1 MNSREAAAQP
11 PAPDLSTTHQTSG
24 DSMNVSKRQFLG
36 GAAALCLSPLA
47 PGWARVANA
56 ATAAADAN
64 WPTRPVRIIV
74 PYPPGG
80 SSDIIARILAPR
92 LADALKQTVVVENKP
107 GANGNLGAGLV
118 VQSAAEGHTVLL
130 CDVGALAISP
140 SVYTKLSFDPSK
152 DLRAVSMLAYS
163 PHVLAVHPDV
173 PAKTVQE
180 LVALSK
186 KQRLNF
192 AVTAIGSAPHLAAVA
207 VQQATGAQW
216 EYVPYKGGS
225 QAVTDT
231 IGGQT
236 QVIMNGLLATLPHI
250 KAGKL
255 RPIAISKGERMQL
268 VPDIPTISEQG
279 VKGFESGTWQGVMA
293 PITTT
298 DPVAERLAM
307 LMAQIVNQPDVK
319 AQLNEQGAEIVTRNP
334 AELTQF
340 FNSERARWAK
350 VVQSADIRL
359 D

>member
-1 MNSREAAAQP
+1 M
-11 PAPDLSTTHQTSG
+11 
-24 DSMNVSKRQFLG
+24 DSNRRLLLL
-36 GAAALCLSPLA
+36 GAAALGASHWA
-47 PGWARVANA
+47 PAWAQ
-56 ATAAADAN
+56 ADA
-64 WPTRPVRIIV
+64 WPTRPVRIVV

-80 SSDIIARILAPR
+80 SSDIIARVLAPR
-92 LADALKQTVVVENKP
+92 LAEALKQTVVVENKP
-107 GANGNLGAGLV
+107 GANGNLGAGIV
-118 VQSAAEGHTVLL
+118 VQSAQEGHTVLL

-152 DLRAVSMLAYS
+152 DLRAVGMLAYS

-173 PAKTVQE
+173 PAKTVPE

-250 KAGKL
+250 KGGKL
-255 RPIAISKGERMQL
+255 RAIAISKKERMQL
-268 VPDIPTISEQG
+268 VADIPTISEQG
-279 VKGFESGTWQGVMA
+279 VAGFESGTWQGVMA
-293 PITTT
+293 PAATT
-298 DPVAERLAM
+298 DKTANLLAT
-307 LMAQIVNQPDVK
+307 LMGQIVNQPDVK
-319 AQLNEQGAEIVTRNP
+319 SQLNEQGAEIVVRDP
-334 AELTQF
+334 AQLAQF

>member
-1 MNSREAAAQP
+1 MTVQR
-11 PAPDLSTTHQTSG
+11 
-24 DSMNVSKRQFLG
+24 RQFLA
-36 GAAALCLSPLA
+36 GAAALSLSGLVPA
-47 PGWARVANA
+47 WAQSG
-56 ATAAADAN
+56 N
-64 WPTRPVRIIV
+64 WPTRPVRIVV

-80 SSDIIARILAPR
+80 SSDIIARIVGQR
-92 LADALKQTVVVENKP
+92 LGDALKQTVVIENKP

-118 VQSAAEGHTVLL
+118 VQSAPEGHTLLL

-140 SVYTKLSFDPSK
+140 SVYSGLTFDPSK

-163 PHVLAVHPDV
+163 PHVLAVHPDT
-173 PAKTVQE
+173 PAKTLPE

-186 KQRLNF
+186 KGNLNF

-207 VQQATGAQW
+207 VQEATGAEW

-225 QAVTDT
+225 QAISDT

-250 KAGKL
+250 KSGKL
-255 RPIAISKGERMQL
+255 RPIAISKGERMAL
-268 VPDIPTISEQG
+268 VPDIPTIAEQG
-279 VKGFESGTWQGVMA
+279 VPGFESGTWQGVMA
-293 PITTT
+293 PTTLA
-298 DPVAERLAM
+298 DADAERLATI
-307 LMAQIVNQPDVK
+307 LASIVNLPEVT

-340 FNSERARWAK
+340 FNSERDRWAQ
-350 VVQSADIRL
+350 VVKRANIRL

>member
-1 MNSREAAAQP
+1 MNP
-11 PAPDLSTTHQTSG
+11 
-24 DSMNVSKRQFLG
+24 SKRQFLG
-36 GAAALCLSPLA
+36 GAAALCLSPWLPA
-47 PGWARVANA
+47 WAQQPG
-56 ATAAADAN
+56 D
-64 WPTRPVRIIV
+64 WPTRAVRIIV

-118 VQSAAEGHTVLL
+118 VQSAQEGHTVLL

-140 SVYTKLSFDPSK
+140 SVYTKLSFDPST
-152 DLRAVSMLAYS
+152 DLRAVGMLAYS

-173 PAKTVQE
+173 PAKTVPE

-186 KQRLNF
+186 QQRLNF

-207 VQQATGAQW
+207 VQQATEAKW

-255 RPIAISKGERMQL
+255 RPIAISKRERMQL

-279 VKGFESGTWQGVMA
+279 VAGFESGTWQGVMA
-293 PITTT
+293 PVTTA
-298 DPVAERLAM
+298 DPVAIRLSE

-334 AELTQF
+334 AELAQF
-340 FNSERARWAK
+340 FNSERARWAS
-350 VVQSADIRL
+350 VVKSADIRL

>member
-1 MNSREAAAQP
+1 MNP
-11 PAPDLSTTHQTSG
+11 
-24 DSMNVSKRQFLG
+24 SKRQFLG
-36 GAAALCLSPLA
+36 GAAALCLSPWMPA
-47 PGWARVANA
+47 WGQSP
-56 ATAAADAN
+56 D

-80 SSDIIARILAPR
+80 SSDIIARLLAPR
-92 LADALKQTVVVENKP
+92 LSDALKQTVVVENRP

-118 VQSAAEGHTVLL
+118 VQAAQEGHTVLL

-152 DLRAVSMLAYS
+152 DLRAVGMLAYS

-173 PAKTVQE
+173 PARTVPE

-255 RPIAISKGERMQL
+255 RPIAISKRERMQL

-279 VKGFESGTWQGVMA
+279 VAGFESGTWQGVMA
-293 PITTT
+293 PAATT
-298 DPVAERLAM
+298 DPVANRLSA
-307 LMAQIVNQPDVK
+307 LMAQIVSQPDVK

-334 AELTQF
+334 AELAQF
-340 FNSERARWAK
+340 FNSERARWAT
-350 VVQSADIRL
+350 VVKSTDIRL

>member
-1 MNSREAAAQP
+1 
-11 PAPDLSTTHQTSG
+11 
-24 DSMNVSKRQFLG
+24 MNVSKRQFLG
-36 GAAALCLSPLA
+36 GAAALCLSPIVPA
-47 PGWARVANA
+47 WAQQAS
-56 ATAAADAN
+56 AAAPAN

-186 KQRLNF
+186 TQRLNF

-236 QVIMNGLLATLPHI
+236 QIIMNGLLATLPHI

-340 FNSERARWAK
+340 FNNERARWAK

>member
-1 MNSREAAAQP
+1 MKTRLLAA
-11 PAPDLSTTHQTSG
+11 
-24 DSMNVSKRQFLG
+24 M
-36 GAAALCLSPLA
+36 AAGALCLSALA
-47 PGWARVANA
+47 PVQAQ
-56 ATAAADAN
+56 TAD
-64 WPTRPVRIIV
+64 WPNKPLRLLVGSA
-74 PYPPGG
+74 PGG
-80 SSDIIARILAPR
+80 GTDAMARAV
-92 LADALKQTVVVENKP
+92 ADKLGPLLKQTVVVENKP

-118 VQSAAEGHTVLL
+118 VQAAQEGHTVLL

-152 DLRAVSMLAYS
+152 DLRAVGMLAYS

-173 PAKTVQE
+173 PAKTVPE

-255 RPIAISKGERMQL
+255 RPIAISKRERMQL

-279 VKGFESGTWQGVMA
+279 VAGFESGTWQGVMA
-293 PITTT
+293 PVTTT
-298 DPVAERLAM
+298 DPVAIRLSE

-334 AELTQF
+334 AELAQF
-340 FNSERARWAK
+340 FNSERARWAS
-350 VVQSADIRL
+350 VVKSADIRL

>member
-1 MNSREAAAQP
+1 MNP
-11 PAPDLSTTHQTSG
+11 
-24 DSMNVSKRQFLG
+24 SKRQFLG
-36 GAAALCLSPLA
+36 GAAALCLA
-47 PGWARVANA
+47 PWLPARAQPSG
-56 ATAAADAN
+56 

-80 SSDIIARILAPR
+80 SSDIIARLLAPR
-92 LADALKQTVVVENKP
+92 LSEALSQTVVVENKP

-118 VQSAAEGHTVLL
+118 VQAAGEGHTVLL

-152 DLRAVSMLAYS
+152 DLRAVGMLAYS

-173 PAKTVQE
+173 PARTVPE
-180 LVALSK
+180 LVALSR

-236 QVIMNGLLATLPHI
+236 QIIMNGLLATLPHI
-250 KAGKL
+250 RAGKL
-255 RPIAISKGERMQL
+255 RPIAISKRERMQL
-268 VPDIPTISEQG
+268 VPDLPTISEQG
-279 VKGFESGTWQGVMA
+279 VAGFESGTWQGVMA
-293 PITTT
+293 PATFT
-298 DPVAERLAM
+298 DPVAERLST
-307 LMAQIVNQPDVK
+307 LMAQIVNQPEVK

-334 AELTQF
+334 AELAQF
-340 FNSERARWAK
+340 FAGERARWAT
-350 VVQSADIRL
+350 VVKSTDIRL

>member
-1 MNSREAAAQP
+1 M
-11 PAPDLSTTHQTSG
+11 
-24 DSMNVSKRQFLG
+24 DSNRRQLLL
-36 GAAALCLSPLA
+36 GAAALGASHWA
-47 PGWARVANA
+47 PAWAQ
-56 ATAAADAN
+56 ADA
-64 WPTRPVRIIV
+64 WPTRPVRIVV

-80 SSDIIARILAPR
+80 SSDIIARVIAPR
-92 LADALKQTVVVENKP
+92 LAEALKQTVVVENKP
-107 GANGNLGAGLV
+107 GANGNLGAGIV
-118 VQSAAEGHTVLL
+118 VQSAQEGHTVLL

-152 DLRAVSMLAYS
+152 DLRAVGMLAYS

-173 PAKTVQE
+173 PARTVPE

-250 KAGKL
+250 KGGKL
-255 RPIAISKGERMQL
+255 RAIAISKKERMQL

-279 VKGFESGTWQGVMA
+279 VAGFESGTWQGVMA
-293 PITTT
+293 PAATT
-298 DPVAERLAM
+298 DKTANLLAT
-307 LMAQIVNQPDVK
+307 LMGQIVNQPDVK
-319 AQLNEQGAEIVTRNP
+319 SQLNEQGAEIVVRDP
-334 AELTQF
+334 AQLAQF

-350 VVQSADIRL
+350 VVRSTDIRL

>member
-1 MNSREAAAQP
+1 AWAQ
-11 PAPDLSTTHQTSG
+11 
-24 DSMNVSKRQFLG
+24 
-36 GAAALCLSPLA
+36 
-47 PGWARVANA
+47 
-56 ATAAADAN
+56 ADA
-64 WPTRPVRIIV
+64 WPTRPVRIVV

-80 SSDIIARILAPR
+80 SSDIIARVIAPR
-92 LADALKQTVVVENKP
+92 LAEALKQTVVVENKP
-107 GANGNLGAGLV
+107 GANGNLGAGIV
-118 VQSAAEGHTVLL
+118 VQSAQEGHTVLL

-152 DLRAVSMLAYS
+152 DLRAVGMLAYS

-173 PAKTVQE
+173 PAKTVPE

-250 KAGKL
+250 KGGKL
-255 RPIAISKGERMQL
+255 RAIAISKKERMQL
-268 VPDIPTISEQG
+268 VADIPTISEQG
-279 VKGFESGTWQGVMA
+279 VAGFESGTWQGVMA
-293 PITTT
+293 PAATT
-298 DPVAERLAM
+298 DKTANLLAT
-307 LMAQIVNQPDVK
+307 LMGQIVNQPDVK
-319 AQLNEQGAEIVTRNP
+319 SQLNEQGAEIVVRDP
-334 AELTQF
+334 AQLAQF

>member
-1 MNSREAAAQP
+1 M
-11 PAPDLSTTHQTSG
+11 
-24 DSMNVSKRQFLG
+24 DSNRRQLLL
-36 GAAALCLSPLA
+36 GAAALGAAHWA
-47 PGWARVANA
+47 PAWAQ
-56 ATAAADAN
+56 ADA
-64 WPTRPVRIIV
+64 WPTRPVRIVV

-80 SSDIIARILAPR
+80 SSDIIARVIAPR
-92 LADALKQTVVVENKP
+92 LAEALRQTVVVENKP
-107 GANGNLGAGLV
+107 GANGNLGAGIV
-118 VQSAAEGHTVLL
+118 VQSAQEGHTVLL

-173 PAKTVQE
+173 PARTVPE

-250 KAGKL
+250 KGGKL
-255 RPIAISKGERMQL
+255 RAIAISKKERMQL
-268 VPDIPTISEQG
+268 VADIPTISEQG
-279 VKGFESGTWQGVMA
+279 VAGFESGTWQGVMA
-293 PITTT
+293 PAATT
-298 DPVAERLAM
+298 DKTANLLAT
-307 LMAQIVNQPDVK
+307 LMGQIVNQPDVK
-319 AQLNEQGAEIVTRNP
+319 SQLNEQGAEIVVRDP
-334 AELTQF
+334 AQLAQF

>member
-1 MNSREAAAQP
+1 M
-11 PAPDLSTTHQTSG
+11 
-24 DSMNVSKRQFLG
+24 DSNRRQLLL
-36 GAAALCLSPLA
+36 GAAALGASHWA
-47 PGWARVANA
+47 PAWAQ
-56 ATAAADAN
+56 ADA
-64 WPTRPVRIIV
+64 WPTRPVRIVV

-80 SSDIIARILAPR
+80 SSDIIARVIAPR
-92 LADALKQTVVVENKP
+92 LAEALKQTVVVENKP
-107 GANGNLGAGLV
+107 GANGNLGAGIV
-118 VQSAAEGHTVLL
+118 VQSAQEGHTVLL

-152 DLRAVSMLAYS
+152 DLRAVGMLAYS

-173 PAKTVQE
+173 PAKTVPE

-250 KAGKL
+250 KGGKL
-255 RPIAISKGERMQL
+255 RAIAISKKERMQL
-268 VPDIPTISEQG
+268 VADIPTISEQG
-279 VKGFESGTWQGVMA
+279 VAGFESGTWQGVMA
-293 PITTT
+293 PAATT
-298 DPVAERLAM
+298 DKTANLLAT
-307 LMAQIVNQPDVK
+307 LMGQIVNQPDVK
-319 AQLNEQGAEIVTRNP
+319 SQLNEQGAEIVVRDPTQL
-334 AELTQF
+334 AQF

>member
-1 MNSREAAAQP
+1 M
-11 PAPDLSTTHQTSG
+11 
-24 DSMNVSKRQFLG
+24 DSNRRQLLL
-36 GAAALCLSPLA
+36 GAAALGAAHWA
-47 PGWARVANA
+47 PAWAQ
-56 ATAAADAN
+56 ADA
-64 WPTRPVRIIV
+64 WPTRPVRIVV

-80 SSDIIARILAPR
+80 SSDIIARVIAPR
-92 LADALKQTVVVENKP
+92 LAEALRQTVVVENKP
-107 GANGNLGAGLV
+107 GANGNLGAGIV
-118 VQSAAEGHTVLL
+118 VQSAQEGHTVLL

-152 DLRAVSMLAYS
+152 DLRAVGMLAYS

-173 PAKTVQE
+173 PARTVPE

-250 KAGKL
+250 KGGKL
-255 RPIAISKGERMQL
+255 RAIAISKKERMQL
-268 VPDIPTISEQG
+268 VADIPTISEQG
-279 VKGFESGTWQGVMA
+279 VAGFESGTWQGVMA
-293 PITTT
+293 PAATT
-298 DPVAERLAM
+298 DKTANLLAT
-307 LMAQIVNQPDVK
+307 LMGQIVNQPDVK
-319 AQLNEQGAEIVTRNP
+319 SQLNEQGAEIVVRDP
-334 AELTQF
+334 AQLARF

>member
-1 MNSREAAAQP
+1 M
-11 PAPDLSTTHQTSG
+11 
-24 DSMNVSKRQFLG
+24 DSNRRQLLL
-36 GAAALCLSPLA
+36 GAAALGAAHWA
-47 PGWARVANA
+47 PAWAQ
-56 ATAAADAN
+56 ADA
-64 WPTRPVRIIV
+64 WPTRPVRIV
-74 PYPPGG
+74 APYPPGG
-80 SSDIIARILAPR
+80 SSDIIARVIAPR
-92 LADALKQTVVVENKP
+92 LAEALRQTVVVENKP
-107 GANGNLGAGLV
+107 GANGNLGAGIV
-118 VQSAAEGHTVLL
+118 VQSAQEGHTVLL

-152 DLRAVSMLAYS
+152 DLRAVGMLAYS

-173 PAKTVQE
+173 PARTVPE

-250 KAGKL
+250 KGGKL
-255 RPIAISKGERMQL
+255 RAIAISKKERMQL
-268 VPDIPTISEQG
+268 VADIPTISEQG
-279 VKGFESGTWQGVMA
+279 VAGFESGTWQGVMA
-293 PITTT
+293 PAATT
-298 DPVAERLAM
+298 DKTANLLAT
-307 LMAQIVNQPDVK
+307 LMGQIVNQPDVK
-319 AQLNEQGAEIVTRNP
+319 SQLNEQGAEIVVRDP
-334 AELTQF
+334 AQLAQF

>member
-1 MNSREAAAQP
+1 MNP
-11 PAPDLSTTHQTSG
+11 
-24 DSMNVSKRQFLG
+24 SKRQFLG
-36 GAAALCLSPLA
+36 GAAALCLSPWLPA
-47 PGWARVANA
+47 WAQPG
-56 ATAAADAN
+56 D
-64 WPTRPVRIIV
+64 WPTRVVRIIV

-80 SSDIIARILAPR
+80 SSDIIARIVAPR
-92 LADALKQTVVVENKP
+92 LAEALKQTVVVENKP

-118 VQSAAEGHTVLL
+118 VQAAQEGHTVLL

-140 SVYTKLSFDPSK
+140 SVYTKLSFDPST
-152 DLRAVSMLAYS
+152 DLRAVGMLAYS

-173 PAKTVQE
+173 PAKTVPE

-255 RPIAISKGERMQL
+255 RPIAISKRERMQL

-279 VKGFESGTWQGVMA
+279 VAGFESGTWQGVMA
-293 PITTT
+293 PVTTT
-298 DPVAERLAM
+298 DPVAIRLSE

-334 AELTQF
+334 AELAQF
-340 FNSERARWAK
+340 FNSERARWAS
-350 VVQSADIRL
+350 VVKSADIRL

>member
-1 MNSREAAAQP
+1 MNP
-11 PAPDLSTTHQTSG
+11 
-24 DSMNVSKRQFLG
+24 SKRQFLG
-36 GAAALCLSPLA
+36 GAAALCLSPWLPA
-47 PGWARVANA
+47 WAQPG
-56 ATAAADAN
+56 D
-64 WPTRPVRIIV
+64 WPTRAVRIIV

-80 SSDIIARILAPR
+80 SSDIIARIVAPR

-118 VQSAAEGHTVLL
+118 VQAAQEGHTVLL

-140 SVYTKLSFDPSK
+140 SVYTKLSFDPST
-152 DLRAVSMLAYS
+152 DLRAVGMLAYS

-173 PAKTVQE
+173 PAKTVPE

-255 RPIAISKGERMQL
+255 RPIAISKRERMQL

-279 VKGFESGTWQGVMA
+279 VAGFESGTWQGVMA
-293 PITTT
+293 PVTTT
-298 DPVAERLAM
+298 DPVAIRLSE

-334 AELTQF
+334 AELAQF
-340 FNSERARWAK
+340 FNSERARWAS
-350 VVQSADIRL
+350 VVKSADIRL

>member
-1 MNSREAAAQP
+1 MNP
-11 PAPDLSTTHQTSG
+11 
-24 DSMNVSKRQFLG
+24 SKRQFLG
-36 GAAALCLSPLA
+36 GAVALCLSPWV
-47 PGWARVANA
+47 PARAQPSG
-56 ATAAADAN
+56 

-80 SSDIIARILAPR
+80 SSDIIARLLAPR
-92 LADALKQTVVVENKP
+92 LSDALNQTVVVENKP

-118 VQSAAEGHTVLL
+118 VQAAQEGHTVLL

-140 SVYTKLSFDPSK
+140 SVYTKLSFDPSR
-152 DLRAVSMLAYS
+152 DLRAVGMLAYS

-173 PAKTVQE
+173 PARTVPE

-255 RPIAISKGERMQL
+255 RPVAISKRERMQL

-279 VKGFESGTWQGVMA
+279 VAGFESGTWQGVMA
-293 PITTT
+293 PANTT
-298 DPVAERLAM
+298 DPVANRLSE
-307 LMAQIVNQPDVK
+307 LMARIVNQPDVK

-334 AELTQF
+334 AELAQF
-340 FNSERARWAK
+340 FNSERARWAS
-350 VVQSADIRL
+350 VVQSTDIRL

>member
-1 MNSREAAAQP
+1 M
-11 PAPDLSTTHQTSG
+11 
-24 DSMNVSKRQFLG
+24 DSNRRQLLL
-36 GAAALCLSPLA
+36 GAAALGAAHWA
-47 PGWARVANA
+47 PAWAQ
-56 ATAAADAN
+56 ADA
-64 WPTRPVRIIV
+64 WPTRPVRIVV

-80 SSDIIARILAPR
+80 SSDIIARVIAPR
-92 LADALKQTVVVENKP
+92 LAEALKQTVVVENKP
-107 GANGNLGAGLV
+107 GANGNLGAGIV
-118 VQSAAEGHTVLL
+118 VQSAQEGHTVLL

-152 DLRAVSMLAYS
+152 DLCAVGMLAYS

-173 PAKTVQE
+173 PAKTVPE

-250 KAGKL
+250 KGGKL
-255 RPIAISKGERMQL
+255 RAIAISKKERMQL
-268 VPDIPTISEQG
+268 VADIPTISEQG
-279 VKGFESGTWQGVMA
+279 VAGFESGTWQGVMA
-293 PITTT
+293 PAATT
-298 DPVAERLAM
+298 DKTANLLAT
-307 LMAQIVNQPDVK
+307 LMGQIVNQPDVK
-319 AQLNEQGAEIVTRNP
+319 SQLNEQGAEIVVRDP
-334 AELTQF
+334 AQLAQF

>member
-1 MNSREAAAQP
+1 M
-11 PAPDLSTTHQTSG
+11 
-24 DSMNVSKRQFLG
+24 DSNRRQLLL
-36 GAAALCLSPLA
+36 GAAALGAAHWA
-47 PGWARVANA
+47 PAWAQ
-56 ATAAADAN
+56 ADA
-64 WPTRPVRIIV
+64 WPTRPVRIVV

-80 SSDIIARILAPR
+80 SSDIIARVIAPR
-92 LADALKQTVVVENKP
+92 LAEALRQTVVVENKP
-107 GANGNLGAGLV
+107 GANGNLGAGIV
-118 VQSAAEGHTVLL
+118 VQSAQEGHTVLL

-152 DLRAVSMLAYS
+152 DLRAVGMLAYS

-173 PAKTVQE
+173 PARTVPE

-186 KQRLNF
+186 KQRLDF
-192 AVTAIGSAPHLAAVA
+192 AVTAIGRAPHLAAEA

-250 KAGKL
+250 KGGKL
-255 RPIAISKGERMQL
+255 RAIAISKKERMQL
-268 VPDIPTISEQG
+268 VADIPTISEQG
-279 VKGFESGTWQGVMA
+279 VAGFESGTWQGVMA
-293 PITTT
+293 PAATT
-298 DPVAERLAM
+298 DKTANLLAT
-307 LMAQIVNQPDVK
+307 LMGQIVNQPDVK
-319 AQLNEQGAEIVTRNP
+319 SQLNEQGAEIVVRDP
-334 AELTQF
+334 AQLAQF

>member
-1 MNSREAAAQP
+1 M
-11 PAPDLSTTHQTSG
+11 
-24 DSMNVSKRQFLG
+24 DSNRRQLLL
-36 GAAALCLSPLA
+36 GAAALGASHWA
-47 PGWARVANA
+47 PAWAQ
-56 ATAAADAN
+56 ADA
-64 WPTRPVRIIV
+64 WPTRPVRIVV

-80 SSDIIARILAPR
+80 SSDIIARVIAPR
-92 LADALKQTVVVENKP
+92 LAEALKQTVVVENKP
-107 GANGNLGAGLV
+107 GANGNLGAGIV
-118 VQSAAEGHTVLL
+118 VQSAQEGHTVLL

-152 DLRAVSMLAYS
+152 DLRAVGMLAYS

-173 PAKTVQE
+173 PARTVPE

-250 KAGKL
+250 KGGKL
-255 RPIAISKGERMQL
+255 RAIAISKKERMQL
-268 VPDIPTISEQG
+268 VADIPTISEQG
-279 VKGFESGTWQGVMA
+279 VAGFESGTWQGVMA
-293 PITTT
+293 PAATT
-298 DPVAERLAM
+298 DKTANLLAT
-307 LMAQIVNQPDVK
+307 LMGQIVNQPEVK
-319 AQLNEQGAEIVTRNP
+319 SQLNEQGAEIVVRDP
-334 AELTQF
+334 AQLAQF

>member
-1 MNSREAAAQP
+1 M
-11 PAPDLSTTHQTSG
+11 
-24 DSMNVSKRQFLG
+24 DSNRRQLLL
-36 GAAALCLSPLA
+36 GAAALGAAHWA
-47 PGWARVANA
+47 PAGAQ
-56 ATAAADAN
+56 ADA
-64 WPTRPVRIIV
+64 WPTRPVRIVV

-80 SSDIIARILAPR
+80 SSDIIARVIAPR
-92 LADALKQTVVVENKP
+92 LAETLRQTVVVENKP
-107 GANGNLGAGLV
+107 GANGNLGAGIV
-118 VQSAAEGHTVLL
+118 VQSAQEGHTVLL

-152 DLRAVSMLAYS
+152 DLRAVGMLAYS

-173 PAKTVQE
+173 PARTVPE

-192 AVTAIGSAPHLAAVA
+192 AVTGIGSAPHLAAVA

-250 KAGKL
+250 KGGKL
-255 RPIAISKGERMQL
+255 RAIAISKKERMQL
-268 VPDIPTISEQG
+268 VADIPTISEQG
-279 VKGFESGTWQGVMA
+279 VAGFESGTWQGVMA
-293 PITTT
+293 PAATT
-298 DPVAERLAM
+298 DKTANLLAT
-307 LMAQIVNQPDVK
+307 LMGQIVNQPDVK
-319 AQLNEQGAEIVTRNP
+319 SQLNEQGAEIVVRDP
-334 AELTQF
+334 AQLAQF

>member
-1 MNSREAAAQP
+1 M
-11 PAPDLSTTHQTSG
+11 
-24 DSMNVSKRQFLG
+24 DSSKRRLLSAG
-36 GAAALCLSPLA
+36 AALCVA
-47 PGWARVANA
+47 PWVPAWARAATANA
-56 ATAAADAN
+56 ADAAK

-80 SSDIIARILAPR
+80 SSDIIARLVAPR
-92 LADALKQTVVVENKP
+92 LSEALGQTVVVENKP

-118 VQSAAEGHTVLL
+118 VQSNDDGHTVLL

-173 PAKTVQE
+173 PARTVPE
-180 LVALSK
+180 LVELSK

-236 QVIMNGLLATLPHI
+236 QIIMNGLLATLPHI

-255 RPIAISKGERMQL
+255 RPIAISKGERMSL
-268 VPDIPTISEQG
+268 IPDIPTISEQG
-279 VKGFESGTWQGVMA
+279 VKGFESGTWQGIMGPQAV
-293 PITTT
+293 T
-298 DPVAERLAM
+298 DPIAAKLAQH
-307 LMAQIVNQPDVK
+307 LAKIVNLPEVQK
-319 AQLNEQGAEIVTRNP
+319 QLNEQGAEVVVRDP
-334 AELTQF
+334 AQLATF
-340 FNSERARWAK
+340 FNTERDRWAK
-350 VVQSADIRL
+350 VVKTTDIRL

>member
-1 MNSREAAAQP
+1 
-11 PAPDLSTTHQTSG
+11 
-24 DSMNVSKRQFLG
+24 
-36 GAAALCLSPLA
+36 
-47 PGWARVANA
+47 
-56 ATAAADAN
+56 
-64 WPTRPVRIIV
+64 
-74 PYPPGG
+74 
-80 SSDIIARILAPR
+80 
-92 LADALKQTVVVENKP
+92 
-107 GANGNLGAGLV
+107 
-118 VQSAAEGHTVLL
+118 L

-152 DLRAVSMLAYS
+152 DLRAVGMLAYS

-173 PAKTVQE
+173 PAKTVTE

-255 RPIAISKGERMQL
+255 RPIAISKRERMQL

-279 VKGFESGTWQGVMA
+279 VAGFESGTWQGVMA
-293 PITTT
+293 PVTTT
-298 DPVAERLAM
+298 DPVAIRLSE

-334 AELTQF
+334 AELAQF
-340 FNSERARWAK
+340 FNSERARWAS
-350 VVQSADIRL
+350 VVKSADIRL

>member
-1 MNSREAAAQP
+1 M
-11 PAPDLSTTHQTSG
+11 DLS
-24 DSMNVSKRQFLG
+24 KRHFLG
-36 GAAALCLSPLA
+36 GAAALWLSSWLPA
-47 PGWARVANA
+47 WAQSG
-56 ATAAADAN
+56 D

-92 LADALKQTVVVENKP
+92 LSDALKQTVVVENKP

-118 VQSAAEGHTVLL
+118 VQAAQEGHTVLL

-152 DLRAVSMLAYS
+152 DLRAVGMLAYS

-173 PAKTVQE
+173 PAKTVPE

-186 KQRLNF
+186 QRRLNF

-207 VQQATGAQW
+207 VQQATGARW

-255 RPIAISKGERMQL
+255 RPIAISKRERMQL
-268 VPDIPTISEQG
+268 VSDIPTISEQG
-279 VKGFESGTWQGVMA
+279 VAGFESGTWQGVMA
-293 PITTT
+293 PATTT
-298 DPVAERLAM
+298 DPVALRLSE
-307 LMAQIVNQPDVK
+307 LMAQIVSQPDVK

-334 AELTQF
+334 VELAQF
-340 FNSERARWAK
+340 FNSERARWAS
-350 VVQSADIRL
+350 VVKSADIRL

>member
-1 MNSREAAAQP
+1 M
-11 PAPDLSTTHQTSG
+11 
-24 DSMNVSKRQFLG
+24 
-36 GAAALCLSPLA
+36 
-47 PGWARVANA
+47 
-56 ATAAADAN
+56 
-64 WPTRPVRIIV
+64 RIVV

-80 SSDIIARILAPR
+80 SSDIIARVIAPR
-92 LADALKQTVVVENKP
+92 LAEALKQTVVVENKP
-107 GANGNLGAGLV
+107 GANGNLGAGIV
-118 VQSAAEGHTVLL
+118 VQSAQEGHTVLL

-152 DLRAVSMLAYS
+152 DLRAVGMLAYS

-173 PAKTVQE
+173 PAKTVPE

-250 KAGKL
+250 KGGKL
-255 RPIAISKGERMQL
+255 RAIAISKKERMQL
-268 VPDIPTISEQG
+268 VADIPTISEQG
-279 VKGFESGTWQGVMA
+279 VAGFESGTWQGVMA
-293 PITTT
+293 PAATT
-298 DPVAERLAM
+298 DKTANLLAT
-307 LMAQIVNQPDVK
+307 LMGQIVNQPDVK
-319 AQLNEQGAEIVTRNP
+319 SQLNEQGAEIVVRDP
-334 AELTQF
+334 AQLAQF
-340 FNSERARWAK
+340 VNSERARWAK

>member
-1 MNSREAAAQP
+1 MNP
-11 PAPDLSTTHQTSG
+11 
-24 DSMNVSKRQFLG
+24 SKRQFLG
-36 GAAALCLSPLA
+36 GAAALCLSPWLPA
-47 PGWARVANA
+47 WAQSG
-56 ATAAADAN
+56 D

-118 VQSAAEGHTVLL
+118 VQAAQEGHTVLL

-152 DLRAVSMLAYS
+152 DLRAVGMLAYS

-186 KQRLNF
+186 QQRLNF

-207 VQQATGAQW
+207 VQQATGAKW

-255 RPIAISKGERMQL
+255 RPIAISKRERMQL

-279 VKGFESGTWQGVMA
+279 VAGFESGTWQGVMA
-293 PITTT
+293 PVTTT
-298 DPVAERLAM
+298 DPVAIRLSE

-334 AELTQF
+334 AELAQF
-340 FNSERARWAK
+340 FNSERARWAS
-350 VVQSADIRL
+350 VVKSADIRL

>member
-1 MNSREAAAQP
+1 M
-11 PAPDLSTTHQTSG
+11 
-24 DSMNVSKRQFLG
+24 DSNRRQLLL
-36 GAAALCLSPLA
+36 GAAALGASHWMPA
-47 PGWARVANA
+47 WAQ
-56 ATAAADAN
+56 ADA
-64 WPTRPVRIIV
+64 WPTRPVRIVV

-80 SSDIIARILAPR
+80 SSDIIARVIAPR
-92 LADALKQTVVVENKP
+92 LAEALKQTVVVENKP
-107 GANGNLGAGLV
+107 GANGNLGAGIV
-118 VQSAAEGHTVLL
+118 VQSAQEGHTVLL

-152 DLRAVSMLAYS
+152 DLRAVGMLAYS

-173 PAKTVQE
+173 PARTVPE

-250 KAGKL
+250 KGGKL
-255 RPIAISKGERMQL
+255 RAIAISKKERMQL
-268 VPDIPTISEQG
+268 VADIPTISEQG
-279 VKGFESGTWQGVMA
+279 VAGFESGTWQGVMA
-293 PITTT
+293 PAATT
-298 DPVAERLAM
+298 DKTANLLAT
-307 LMAQIVNQPDVK
+307 LMGQIVNQPDVK
-319 AQLNEQGAEIVTRNP
+319 SQLNEQGAEIVVRDP
-334 AELTQF
+334 AQLAQF

>member
-1 MNSREAAAQP
+1 M
-11 PAPDLSTTHQTSG
+11 
-24 DSMNVSKRQFLG
+24 DSNRRHLLG
-36 GAAALCLSPLA
+36 GAAALGLA
-47 PGWARVANA
+47 RLTPAWAQ
-56 ATAAADAN
+56 ADA
-64 WPTRPVRIIV
+64 WPTRPVRIVV

-80 SSDIIARILAPR
+80 SSDIIARVIAPR
-92 LADALKQTVVVENKP
+92 LAEALKQTVVVENKP
-107 GANGNLGAGLV
+107 GANGNLGAGIV
-118 VQSAAEGHTVLL
+118 AQSAQEGHSVLL

-152 DLRAVSMLAYS
+152 DLRAVGMLAYS

-173 PAKTVQE
+173 PARTVPE

-250 KAGKL
+250 KGGKL
-255 RPIAISKGERMQL
+255 RAIAISKRERMQL
-268 VPDIPTISEQG
+268 VADIPTISEQG
-279 VKGFESGTWQGVMA
+279 VAGFESGTWQGVMA
-293 PITTT
+293 PATTT
-298 DPVAERLAM
+298 DKTASLLAA
-307 LMAQIVNQPDVK
+307 LMGQIVNQPDVK
-319 AQLNEQGAEIVTRNP
+319 SQLNEQGAEIVVRDP
-334 AELTQF
+334 AQLAQF

>member
-1 MNSREAAAQP
+1 M
-11 PAPDLSTTHQTSG
+11 
-24 DSMNVSKRQFLG
+24 DSNRRLLLL
-36 GAAALCLSPLA
+36 GAAALGAAHWA
-47 PGWARVANA
+47 PAWAQAEA
-56 ATAAADAN
+56 
-64 WPTRPVRIIV
+64 WPTRPVRIVV

-80 SSDIIARILAPR
+80 SSDIIARVIAPR
-92 LADALKQTVVVENKP
+92 LAEALRQTVVVENKP
-107 GANGNLGAGLV
+107 GANGNLGAGIV
-118 VQSAAEGHTVLL
+118 VQSAQEGHTVLL

-152 DLRAVSMLAYS
+152 DLRAVGMLAYS

-173 PAKTVQE
+173 PARTVPE

-250 KAGKL
+250 KGGKL
-255 RPIAISKGERMQL
+255 RAIAISKKERMQL
-268 VPDIPTISEQG
+268 VADIPTISEQG
-279 VKGFESGTWQGVMA
+279 VAGFESGTWQGVMA
-293 PITTT
+293 PAATT
-298 DPVAERLAM
+298 DKTANLLAT
-307 LMAQIVNQPDVK
+307 LMGQIVNQPDVK
-319 AQLNEQGAEIVTRNP
+319 SQLNEQGAEIVVRDP
-334 AELTQF
+334 AQLAQF
-340 FNSERARWAK
+340 FNSERARWA
-350 VVQSADIRL
+350 
-359 D
+359 

>member
-1 MNSREAAAQP
+1 
-11 PAPDLSTTHQTSG
+11 
-24 DSMNVSKRQFLG
+24 
-36 GAAALCLSPLA
+36 
-47 PGWARVANA
+47 
-56 ATAAADAN
+56 
-64 WPTRPVRIIV
+64 
-74 PYPPGG
+74 
-80 SSDIIARILAPR
+80 
-92 LADALKQTVVVENKP
+92 
-107 GANGNLGAGLV
+107 
-118 VQSAAEGHTVLL
+118 VLL

-152 DLRAVSMLAYS
+152 DLRSVGMLAYS

-173 PAKTVQE
+173 PAKTVPE

-250 KAGKL
+250 KGGKL
-255 RPIAISKGERMQL
+255 RAIAISKKERMQL
-268 VPDIPTISEQG
+268 VADIPTISEQG
-279 VKGFESGTWQGVMA
+279 VAGFESGTWQGVMA
-293 PITTT
+293 PVTAT
-298 DPVAERLAM
+298 DKTANLLAT
-307 LMAQIVNQPDVK
+307 LMGQIVNQPDVK
-319 AQLNEQGAEIVTRNP
+319 SQLNEQGAEIVVRNP
-334 AELTQF
+334 AELAQF
-340 FNSERARWAK
+340 FSSERARWAK
-350 VVQSADIRL
+350 VVASADIRL

>member
-1 MNSREAAAQP
+1 M
-11 PAPDLSTTHQTSG
+11 
-24 DSMNVSKRQFLG
+24 DSNRRQLLL
-36 GAAALCLSPLA
+36 GAAALGAAHWA
-47 PGWARVANA
+47 PAWAQ
-56 ATAAADAN
+56 ADA
-64 WPTRPVRIIV
+64 WPTRPVRIVV

-80 SSDIIARILAPR
+80 SSDIIARVIAPR
-92 LADALKQTVVVENKP
+92 LAEALKQTVVVENKP
-107 GANGNLGAGLV
+107 GANGNLGAGIV
-118 VQSAAEGHTVLL
+118 VQSAQEGHTVLL

-140 SVYTKLSFDPSK
+140 SVYTKLSFDPSQ
-152 DLRAVSMLAYS
+152 DLRAVGMLAYS

-173 PAKTVQE
+173 PARTVPE

-250 KAGKL
+250 KGGKL
-255 RPIAISKGERMQL
+255 RAIAISKKERMQL
-268 VPDIPTISEQG
+268 VADIPTISEQG
-279 VKGFESGTWQGVMA
+279 VAGFESGTWQGVMA
-293 PITTT
+293 PAATT
-298 DPVAERLAM
+298 DKTANLLAT
-307 LMAQIVNQPDVK
+307 LMGQIVNQPDVK
-319 AQLNEQGAEIVTRNP
+319 SQLNEQGAEIVVRDP
-334 AELTQF
+334 AQLAQF

>member
-1 MNSREAAAQP
+1 M
-11 PAPDLSTTHQTSG
+11 
-24 DSMNVSKRQFLG
+24 DSNRRQLLL
-36 GAAALCLSPLA
+36 GAAALGAAHWA
-47 PGWARVANA
+47 PAWSQ
-56 ATAAADAN
+56 ADA
-64 WPTRPVRIIV
+64 WPTRPVRIVV

-80 SSDIIARILAPR
+80 SSDIIARVIAPR
-92 LADALKQTVVVENKP
+92 LAEALRQTVVVENKP
-107 GANGNLGAGLV
+107 GANGNLGAGIV
-118 VQSAAEGHTVLL
+118 VQSAQEGHTVLL

-152 DLRAVSMLAYS
+152 DLRAVGMLAYS

-173 PAKTVQE
+173 PAKTVPE

-250 KAGKL
+250 KGGKL
-255 RPIAISKGERMQL
+255 RAIAISKKERMQL
-268 VPDIPTISEQG
+268 VADIPTISEQG
-279 VKGFESGTWQGVMA
+279 VAGFESGTWQGVMA
-293 PITTT
+293 PAATT
-298 DPVAERLAM
+298 DKTANLLAT
-307 LMAQIVNQPDVK
+307 LMGQIVNQPDVK
-319 AQLNEQGAEIVTRNP
+319 SQLNEQGAEIVVRDP
-334 AELTQF
+334 AQLAQF

>member
-1 MNSREAAAQP
+1 MNP
-11 PAPDLSTTHQTSG
+11 
-24 DSMNVSKRQFLG
+24 SKRQFLG
-36 GAAALCLSPLA
+36 GAAALCLSPWLPA
-47 PGWARVANA
+47 WAQQPG
-56 ATAAADAN
+56 D
-64 WPTRPVRIIV
+64 WPTRAVRIIV

-118 VQSAAEGHTVLL
+118 VQSAQEGHTVLL

-152 DLRAVSMLAYS
+152 DLRAVGMLAYS

-173 PAKTVQE
+173 PAKTVPE

-186 KQRLNF
+186 RQRLNF

-207 VQQATGAQW
+207 VQQATGAKW

-255 RPIAISKGERMQL
+255 RPIAISKRERMQL

-279 VKGFESGTWQGVMA
+279 VAGFESGTWQGVMA
-293 PITTT
+293 PVTTT
-298 DPVAERLAM
+298 DPVAIRLSE

-334 AELTQF
+334 AELAQF
-340 FNSERARWAK
+340 FNSERARWAS
-350 VVQSADIRL
+350 VVKSADIRL

>member
-1 MNSREAAAQP
+1 M
-11 PAPDLSTTHQTSG
+11 
-24 DSMNVSKRQFLG
+24 DSNRRQLLL
-36 GAAALCLSPLA
+36 GAAALGASHWA
-47 PGWARVANA
+47 PAWAQ
-56 ATAAADAN
+56 ADA
-64 WPTRPVRIIV
+64 WPTRPVRIVV

-80 SSDIIARILAPR
+80 SSDIIARVIAPR
-92 LADALKQTVVVENKP
+92 LAEALKQTVVVENKP
-107 GANGNLGAGLV
+107 GANGNLGAGIV
-118 VQSAAEGHTVLL
+118 VQSAQEGHTVLL

-152 DLRAVSMLAYS
+152 DLRAVGMLAYS

-173 PAKTVQE
+173 PARTVPE
-180 LVALSK
+180 LVALSQ

-250 KAGKL
+250 KGGKL
-255 RPIAISKGERMQL
+255 RAIAISKKERMQL
-268 VPDIPTISEQG
+268 VADIPTISEQG
-279 VKGFESGTWQGVMA
+279 VAGFESGTWQGVMA
-293 PITTT
+293 PAATT
-298 DPVAERLAM
+298 DKTANLLAT
-307 LMAQIVNQPDVK
+307 LMGQIVNQPEVK
-319 AQLNEQGAEIVTRNP
+319 SQLNEQGAEIVVRDP
-334 AELTQF
+334 AQLAQF

-350 VVQSADIRL
+350 VVQSTDIRL